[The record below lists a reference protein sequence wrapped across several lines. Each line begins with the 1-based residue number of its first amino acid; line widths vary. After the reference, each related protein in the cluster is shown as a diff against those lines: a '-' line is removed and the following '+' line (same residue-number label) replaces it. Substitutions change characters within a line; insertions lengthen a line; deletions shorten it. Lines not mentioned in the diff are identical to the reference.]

1 MDSSNRSS
9 PKKTRVCD
17 SNGHGGARSGAGR
30 PKGQGRWGEPTVPV
44 RVPQSRVAV
53 VKALL
58 DTLPAL
64 PALNG
69 NDQKLPNQ
77 VGEVPVIARA
87 RASKE
92 PLSPDAWSDV
102 LAASGLIPRQPATVS
117 PVLTL
122 PLFGYRIAAGFP
134 SPADDYVE
142 ERIDLNRHLIRHKEA
157 TFFLR
162 VQGDSMINA
171 GIHDGDML
179 IVDRAIEP
187 VSGKIVIAALDG
199 ELTVKRLSTIGGVV
213 RLLPENPDYPVI
225 EIGAEQELVIWGVVI
240 HVIHALG

>member
-1 MDSSNRSS
+1 MGSSDRSS
-9 PKKTRVCD
+9 PKKKRVAD
-17 SNGHGGARSGAGR
+17 SSGHGGARSGAGR

-44 RVPQSRVAV
+44 RVPQSRVAA
-53 VKALL
+53 VKAWL
-58 DTLPAL
+58 DVL
-64 PALNG
+64 PALNDS
-69 NDQKLPNQ
+69 DQKNTSG
-77 VGEVPVIARA
+77 VGDTPVVVRTAIGAE
-87 RASKE
+87 SI
-92 PLSPDAWSDV
+92 SPDTWSD
-102 LAASGLIPRQPATVS
+102 LLTASGLLPMQPSEAPS
-117 PVLTL
+117 ALPL

-187 VSGKIVIAALDG
+187 ASGKIVIAALDG
-199 ELTVKRLSTIGGVV
+199 ELTVKRLSTRGGRV

-225 EIGAEQELVIWGVVI
+225 EIGTEQELVIWGVVI
-240 HVIHALG
+240 HVIHAVG

>member
-1 MDSSNRSS
+1 MDSSGRSS
-9 PKKTRVCD
+9 PPKKRRAD
-17 SNGHGGARSGAGR
+17 ANGHGGARSGAGR

-44 RVPQSRVAV
+44 RVPQSRVTV

-58 DTLPAL
+58 DTLPAV
-64 PALNG
+64 NG
-69 NDQKLPNQ
+69 EDQKPPNQ
-77 VGEVPVIARA
+77 VGDMPVITRA
-87 RASKE
+87 RASTK
-92 PLSPDAWSDV
+92 PLSPDAWSD
-102 LAASGLIPRQPATVS
+102 LLTASGLIPLQPATVA

-199 ELTVKRLSTIGGVV
+199 ELTVKRLSASGGVV

-225 EIGAEQELVIWGVVI
+225 EIGAEQELVVWGVVI

>member
-1 MDSSNRSS
+1 MGSSDRSS
-9 PKKTRVCD
+9 LNKKRVAD

-44 RVPQSRVAV
+44 RVPQSRVAA
-53 VKALL
+53 VKAWLNV
-58 DTLPAL
+58 L

-69 NDQKLPNQ
+69 NDQKNTNEAG
-77 VGEVPVIARA
+77 VTPVSARTTIGPE
-87 RASKE
+87 SI
-92 PLSPDAWSDV
+92 SPDTWSE
-102 LAASGLIPRQPATVS
+102 LLTASGLLPMQPSEAPS
-117 PVLTL
+117 ALSL

-199 ELTVKRLSTIGGVV
+199 ELTVKRLSTRGGRV

-225 EIGAEQELVIWGVVI
+225 EIGTEQELVIWGVVI
-240 HVIHALG
+240 HVIHAVG

>member
-1 MDSSNRSS
+1 MDSSDRSS
-9 PKKTRVCD
+9 PKKRIAD

-44 RVPQSRVAV
+44 RVPKSRVGA
-53 VKALL
+53 VKAFL
-58 DTLPAL
+58 DVMPAFDEGHKEEVRGHAQESDRRDFL
-64 PALNG
+64 TSSGLALM
-69 NDQKLPNQ
+69 QPT
-77 VGEVPVIARA
+77 EVPSALR
-87 RASKE
+87 
-92 PLSPDAWSDV
+92 
-102 LAASGLIPRQPATVS
+102 
-117 PVLTL
+117 L

-199 ELTVKRLSTIGGVV
+199 ELTVKRLSARGGKV

-225 EIGAEQELVIWGVVI
+225 EIGADQDLVIWGVVI
-240 HVIHALG
+240 HVIHAVG

>member
-1 MDSSNRSS
+1 VDSSDRSS
-9 PKKTRVCD
+9 PPKKRSSD

-44 RVPQSRVAV
+44 RVPQSRVAA

-64 PALNG
+64 NG
-69 NDQKLPNQ
+69 NGQKNANQ
-77 VGEVPVIARA
+77 VGDVPAIARTTTGT
-87 RASKE
+87 E
-92 PLSPDAWSDV
+92 PLSPDAWSDL
-102 LAASGLIPRQPATVS
+102 LAASGLLPLRPSEVS
-117 PVLTL
+117 SALTL
-122 PLFGYRIAAGFP
+122 PLFSYRIAAGFP

-199 ELTVKRLSTIGGVV
+199 ELTVKRLSTSRGMV

-225 EIGAEQELVIWGVVI
+225 EIGTEQELVIWGVVI
-240 HVIHALG
+240 HVIHAVG

>member
-58 DTLPAL
+58 DTLPAV
-64 PALNG
+64 NG
-69 NDQKLPNQ
+69 EDQKTPNQ
-77 VGEVPVIARA
+77 VGNVPAIARA
-87 RASKE
+87 KAGKE
-92 PLSPDAWSDV
+92 PLSPDAWSAL
-102 LAASGLIPRQPATVS
+102 LAASGLIPLQPATVS

-199 ELTVKRLSTIGGVV
+199 ELTVKRLSASGGVV

-225 EIGAEQELVIWGVVI
+225 EIGTEQELVIWGVVI